1 MYQVKAKPQF
11 VVEKMK
17 EFRPKIAKKYF
28 AAATPTPPPPQ
39 PPPPGGGNGDPF
51 KNIINKNITDD
62 IAKKISEVF
71 GNKKTSDKMFNNYK
85 INKKAIKF
93 NNFKDVLK
101 KDNIPKDVA
110 EKLNKFLANIK
121 KPQHIYNNFNKII
134 KK

>member
-1 MYQVKAKPQF
+1 MYEVKVKPQI

-28 AAATPTPPPPQ
+28 ASATQTPPPP
-39 PPPPGGGNGDPF
+39 PIGGGNGDPF
-51 KNIINKNITDD
+51 KNNNNFNK
-62 IAKKISEVF
+62 F
-71 GNKKTSDKMFNNYK
+71 
-85 INKKAIKF
+85 IKF
-93 NNFKDVLK
+93 TKTKQNISNDIPQKLSENKLAVKLNNFKDVLK

-121 KPQHIYNNFNKII
+121 KPQNIFNNFNKII